1 MDPRLET
8 HRARSVVATGKHD
21 LAPRRLGA
29 SKCPLRG
36 PALSVHLDLPV
47 RVPPCTFRR
56 ANLHSYGLKERSD
69 WPTLP

>member
-29 SKCPLRG
+29 SKCP
-36 PALSVHLDLPV
+36 PA
-47 RVPPCTFRR
+47 VPPCLFISISRY
-56 ANLHSYGLKERSD
+56 AS
-69 WPTLP
+69 LPVLSGARIFTAMA